1 MSIVQILIQLYLH
14 YTKKWPIKLVLI
26 YIKWVLQGAAKALIG
41 KQTEG
46 YATQPLKTAHT
57 APVGLT
63 CEVSRQA
70 TYQFRDTVLALT
82 DSGKRQSCRKTIKK
96 CPIVS
101 LHCFDHKRE
110 GNV

>member
-1 MSIVQILIQLYLH
+1 MSIVQTLVQSYLH
-14 YTKKWPIKLVLI
+14 YTVKWLIKLVLI

-46 YATQPLKTAHT
+46 YATQPLKTSHT

-63 CEVSRQA
+63 CDVSRQA

-82 DSGKRQSCRKTIKK
+82 DSWKCQFCRKTIKR
-96 CPIVS
+96 PQ
-101 LHCFDHKRE
+101 
-110 GNV
+110 